1 MNTINRR
8 DLISS
13 SNKDMIRV

>member
-8 DLISS
+8 C
-13 SNKDMIRV
+13 